1 MARHFTRKTV
11 IPGHILRR
19 GVEENEECLAIGP
32 LFNESTEGLRESR
45 LPGSATTPRRR
56 Q

>member
-45 LPGSATTPRRR
+45 LPGSAKGRRRR